1 MRKPKIVIV
10 GAGPA
15 GSACAIELA
24 RSPGF
29 EVELL
34 DRSVYP
40 RRKVCGSG
48 LGPHALEVLEEMG
61 LKSKFAPLAVPMAG
75 IYAKGPGGASVRL
88 RGKTGAWIVPRTEFD
103 HGLVEQAVRGGV
115 KFSEGVRVDG
125 LLRDPDGTVRG
136 VETSD
141 GEREADIVVC
151 ANGSPSK
158 FERDER
164 PRYGIR
170 TIMGWWKGANLDEP
184 DMGVMIWDRRL
195 EGYYAWLFPEPHGIV
210 NIGLTI
216 PDTAEQSHHLRAL
229 FTELLDEHFAKTIEG
244 AELVG
249 KWQGHPVTS
258 TLRVGDICESRA
270 IWIGEAA
277 RLVSPG
283 TVEGIGFALES
294 GLIGARTIVAHAD
307 ANHGFSPLHQAGY
320 RTRIGKSILAKFWAG
335 EALVRVMR
343 SSRARSIASSVFDP
357 QWAARAA
364 ASLMDRPE
372 VA

>member
-24 RSPGF
+24 RSAKV

-40 RRKVCGSG
+40 RRQVCGSG
-48 LGPHALEVLEEMG
+48 LGPHSLEVLEDMG
-61 LKSKFAPLAVPMAG
+61 LRSRFEPIATPMAG
-75 IYAKGPGGASVRL
+75 IHAKGPGGATVRL

-103 HGLVEQAVRGGV
+103 HALVEEAVRTGT
-115 KFSEGVRVDG
+115 KFSEGIRVDG

-136 VETSD
+136 VQTTE

-170 TIMGWWKGANLDEP
+170 TIMGWWKGAKLDEP

-216 PDTAEQSHHLRAL
+216 PDTAERSHHLREL
-229 FTELLDEHFAKTIEG
+229 FTELLDEHFATTIEH
-244 AELVG
+244 AEPVG
-249 KWQGHPVTS
+249 RWQGHPVTS
-258 TLRVGDICESRA
+258 TLRVGDICEKRA
-270 IWIGEAA
+270 MWIGEAA
-277 RLVSPG
+277 RLVAPG

-294 GLIGARTIVAHAD
+294 GAIAARTIVEHAD
-307 ANHGFSPLHQAGY
+307 AAHGLSALHQAGY
-320 RTRIGKSILAKFWAG
+320 RTKIGGSMLPKFWAG

-343 SSRARSIASSVFDP
+343 SSRARNIASSFVDP

-364 ASLMDRPE
+364 SSLMDEPE

>member
-24 RSPGF
+24 RSSGI

-34 DRSVYP
+34 DKSVYP

-48 LGPHALEVLEEMG
+48 LGPHSIKVLEDMDLLSRFE
-61 LKSKFAPLAVPMAG
+61 PLAVPMAG
-75 IYAKGPGGASVRL
+75 IHAQGPGGAKARL

-103 HGLVEQAVRGGV
+103 HGLVQEAVRHGV
-115 KFSEGVRVDG
+115 TFSEGIRVDG

-136 VETSD
+136 VKTTD
-141 GEREADIVVC
+141 GEREADMVVC

-170 TIMGWWKGANLDEP
+170 TIMGWWKGAKLDEP

-216 PDTAEQSHHLRAL
+216 PDTAERSHHLREL
-229 FTELLDEHFAKTIEG
+229 FTELLDEHFASTIEG
-244 AELVG
+244 AEQVG
-249 KWQGHPVTS
+249 RWQGHPVTS
-258 TLRVGDICESRA
+258 TLRVGDICEEHA

-277 RLVSPG
+277 RLVGPG
-283 TVEGIGFALES
+283 TVEGIGFAMES
-294 GLIGARTIVAHAD
+294 GVIAARTLAAHAS
-307 ANHGFSPLHQAGY
+307 AAHGLSALHQAGY
-320 RTRIGKSILAKFWAG
+320 RARIGSSMLPKFWAG

-343 SSRARSIASSVFDP
+343 SSRALELASSFVDP

-364 ASLMDRPE
+364 SSLMDEPE
-372 VA
+372 VV